1 MKQMWNCKQMFSNRN
16 RPLRNMFQRKLES
29 IKSLKSRTMTSL
41 IMMLKSNQSSMYF
54 SAKQLTKLAL
64 KSRKN
69 LSLMKS
75 GSLSTT
81 TQKEDSL
88 KNKIGNK
95 KSNVK
100 SQELRSKTR
109 HLRMQEWRESN
120 KLKLW
125 ISFNAWILLKAS
137 FKTISNQAC
146 SS

>member
-1 MKQMWNCKQMFSNRN
+1 
-16 RPLRNMFQRKLES
+16 
-29 IKSLKSRTMTSL
+29 MTSL

-109 HLRMQEWRESN
+109 HLRMQE
-120 KLKLW
+120 
-125 ISFNAWILLKAS
+125 
-137 FKTISNQAC
+137 
-146 SS
+146 